1 MRRLVALA
9 AAAFLASTQTTL
21 IAQQYGGPYA
31 SPYSYAAPYSQPQ
44 YSQPRPGGQQVYTQ
58 SPYGQQSYAPQPYP
72 PSYQQQGYG
81 QQQDYGQQQSY
92 NQPSYPATGQGYGQ
106 RQQFLNADQVRSEE
120 HTSELQSL

>member
-92 NQPSYPATGQGYGQ
+92 NQPSYPAT
-106 RQQFLNADQVRSEE
+106 RSEE
-120 HTSELQSL
+120 RRVGKEGR